1 MSRAVNNPLNQYI
14 SGNFH
19 QSTFPHLYYM
29 AQRYL
34 AVPASSAA
42 VDCSAL
48 EAKYFAQNVADFQ
61 TNYLRTVNIFEM
73 QCSSQ

>member
-1 MSRAVNNPLNQYI
+1 MSRAVNNPLNHYL
-14 SGNFH
+14 SGNFN
-19 QSTFPHLYYM
+19 QSTFTHLFYM
-29 AQRYL
+29 TQRYL

-61 TNYLRTVNIFEM
+61 TKYLN
-73 QCSSQ
+73 S